1 MTKQC
6 KVCTIITQ
14 LIIQATNM
22 NNPWTNAY
30 NHPNFAGYN
39 KAYGEFFEKE
49 SGPTRTT
56 VAVHQLPHPDLVIE
70 IKVTAYKKQD

>member
-1 MTKQC
+1 MTKRC

-30 NHPNFAGYN
+30 NHPKFAGYT
-39 KAYGEFFEKE
+39 KE
-49 SGPTRTT
+49 
-56 VAVHQLPHPDLVIE
+56 QIDEMLMCELEE
-70 IKVTAYKKQD
+70 IYNYE

>member
-1 MTKQC
+1 MTKRC

-30 NHPNFAGYN
+30 NHPKFAGYN
-39 KAYGEFFEKE
+39 KEQIDEMLMCE
-49 SGPTRTT
+49 
-56 VAVHQLPHPDLVIE
+56 LEE
-70 IKVTAYKKQD
+70 IYNYE

>member
-1 MTKQC
+1 MTKRC

-30 NHPNFAGYN
+30 NHPKFSGYT
-39 KAYGEFFEKE
+39 KE
-49 SGPTRTT
+49 
-56 VAVHQLPHPDLVIE
+56 QIDEMLMCELEE
-70 IKVTAYKKQD
+70 IYNYE

>member
-1 MTKQC
+1 MTKRC

-39 KAYGEFFEKE
+39 KEQIDEMLMCE
-49 SGPTRTT
+49 
-56 VAVHQLPHPDLVIE
+56 LEE
-70 IKVTAYKKQD
+70 IYSYE